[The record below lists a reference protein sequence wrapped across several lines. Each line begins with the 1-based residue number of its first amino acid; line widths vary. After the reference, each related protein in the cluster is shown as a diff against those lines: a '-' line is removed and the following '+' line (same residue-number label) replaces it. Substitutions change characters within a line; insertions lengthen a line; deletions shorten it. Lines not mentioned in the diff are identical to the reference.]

1 MTKLQVKFYAYCR
14 ATTKEFCG
22 HCSNIFETDFCD
34 VLSFFFHHKMNTF
47 NFYFVRV
54 KKVKP
59 VWLVNHMVPSSL
71 VTPLRN
77 VLCELL
83 APFVTMLPKMLCS
96 SAMEA
101 LGCHL

>member
-1 MTKLQVKFYAYCR
+1 MPTVAPPPKSSVAIAQIYSKPISVMCFA
-14 ATTKEFCG
+14 
-22 HCSNIFETDFCD
+22 
-34 VLSFFFHHKMNTF
+34 FFFHHKMNTF

-54 KKVKP
+54 KKAKP
-59 VWLVNHMVPSSL
+59 VRLVNHMVPSSL

>member
-1 MTKLQVKFYAYCR
+1 MTKLQAKFYAYCR
-14 ATTKEFCG
+14 ATTKEFYG
-22 HCSNIFETDFCD
+22 HCSNIFDFCY
-34 VLSFFFHHKMNTF
+34 VLRFFFHHEMNTF
-47 NFYFVRV
+47 NFYSVRV
-54 KKVKP
+54 KKAKP
-59 VWLVNHMVPSSL
+59 VWLVNHKVPSSL

-83 APFVTMLPKMLCS
+83 ALFVTMLPKMLCS